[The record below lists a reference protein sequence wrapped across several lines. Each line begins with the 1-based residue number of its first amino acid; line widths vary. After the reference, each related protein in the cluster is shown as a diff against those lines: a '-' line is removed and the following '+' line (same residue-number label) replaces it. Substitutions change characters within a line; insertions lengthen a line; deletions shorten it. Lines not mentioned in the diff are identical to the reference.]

1 METMRYSEVR
11 KPSKAPVIG
20 FIAFVILGVS
30 FIVFG
35 VYIEEH
41 NSLFGGKGDTVLGL
55 VDIYDNENV
64 NIYKDKEDTE
74 PTIKAGNFNE
84 ITYLVTDKKF
94 SDKSNSKIK
103 SNITIPQ
110 INIDGILLEEINKKI
125 EEEYTTRFSGFK
137 ETLASADNSYTYKV
151 TYKVYENVIGDKKI
165 VSITIWQRTVDDS
178 SGNSVFDKIDTH
190 NIDIVTKEEV
200 SVENVA
206 KDILGDEYKTKVKA
220 GVKSYVVANCG
231 ESEEKFLYTMS
242 GMESFYIKE
251 GKFHIII
258 NSETIVDKK
267 YGVLDITIE

>member
-20 FIAFVILGVS
+20 FLTFVILGIA

-41 NSLFGGKGDTVLGL
+41 NTLFGGKGDTVLGL
-55 VDIYDNENV
+55 VDIYDNDSV
-64 NIYKDKEDTE
+64 NIYNNDND
-74 PTIKAGNFNE
+74 PVIKTGNFNDV
-84 ITYLVTDKKF
+84 TYLVTDKKF
-94 SDKSNSKIK
+94 SDKTNNKIK

-110 INIDGILLEEINKKI
+110 ISIDGNDLTEINKKI
-125 EEEYTTRFSGFK
+125 EDEYVTRFSGFK
-137 ETLASADNSYTYKV
+137 ETLANAENSYTYKV

-190 NIDIVTKEEV
+190 NIDIVTKEEL
-200 SVENVA
+200 NVDSIA
-206 KDILGDEYKTKVKA
+206 KEILGDEYKTKVKT
-220 GVKSYVVANCG
+220 GVKAYVVANCG

-242 GMESFYIKE
+242 GMENFYIKE

-267 YGVLDITIE
+267 YGVLDIIIE